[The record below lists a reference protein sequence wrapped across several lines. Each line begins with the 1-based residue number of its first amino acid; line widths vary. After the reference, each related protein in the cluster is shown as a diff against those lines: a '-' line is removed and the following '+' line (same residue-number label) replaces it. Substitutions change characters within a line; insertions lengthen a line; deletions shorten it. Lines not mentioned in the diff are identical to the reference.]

1 MAEKIEIFTRAR
13 LITSA
18 AQLGGKHLKG
28 ANEELRSVQTQ
39 FTVAEYNALLLAIRM
54 YNLQDRRDNL
64 RLPKLIF
71 AVSSG
76 GAIPD
81 SIVPHHDNEPH
92 CSPQTEAYIRAAL
105 LNLGR
110 AAAEDSLTA
119 TYEQSAPVHTSA
131 EVTSIMSAV
140 HSASSEFR
148 RGSEA
153 VAPSYDSTCPSQPPA
168 AKGTGIEYFML
179 SPDEMLTFTNESLL
193 PDAVSP

>member
-18 AQLGGKHLKG
+18 AQLGGKHLKE
-28 ANEELRSVQTQ
+28 ANEELRSVQTK

-76 GAIPD
+76 GAVPD

-105 LNLGR
+105 HNLGR
-110 AAAEDSLTA
+110 AAVSGDSQHSTVA
-119 TYEQSAPVHTSA
+119 PPVHGSA
-131 EVTSIMSAV
+131 HATSIMSEVRSTAG
-140 HSASSEFR
+140 EFR
-148 RGSEA
+148 RGRETH
-153 VAPSYDSTCPSQPPA
+153 APAYNSTCPSQPA
-168 AKGTGIEYFML
+168 TEGGWIEYLML

-193 PDAVSP
+193 PESVSP

>member
-18 AQLGGKHLKG
+18 AQLGGKHLKD
-28 ANEELRSVQTQ
+28 ANEELRSVQTK

-76 GAIPD
+76 GAVPD

-105 LNLGR
+105 QNLGR
-110 AAAEDSLTA
+110 AAVCADPPH
-119 TYEQSAPVHTSA
+119 SAGASPVHGSA
-131 EVTSIMSAV
+131 QATSIMSEV
-140 HSASSEFR
+140 RSAAGEFR
-148 RGSEA
+148 RGGESH
-153 VAPSYDSTCPSQPPA
+153 APSYNSTCPSQPA
-168 AKGTGIEYFML
+168 ADGGWIEYFML
-179 SPDEMLTFTNESLL
+179 SPDEMVTFTNESLL
-193 PDAVSP
+193 PDSVSP

>member
-18 AQLGGKHLKG
+18 AQLGGKHLKE
-28 ANEELRSVQTQ
+28 ANEELKSVQTK

-71 AVSSG
+71 AVASG

-105 LNLGR
+105 MNLGR
-110 AAAEDSLTA
+110 AAGDSPANT
-119 TYEQSAPVHTSA
+119 PVHSSG
-131 EVTSIMSAV
+131 EVTSIMTTVRSA
-140 HSASSEFR
+140 AGEFR
-148 RGSEA
+148 RGSDSL
-153 VAPSYDSTCPSQPPA
+153 APAYHSTCPSQPPSA
-168 AKGTGIEYFML
+168 ASDPDYFML
-179 SPDEMLTFTNESLL
+179 SPDEVLTFTNESLL
-193 PDAVSP
+193 PDSLSP